1 MPGMQTQ
8 QVKQKEKEVELM
20 LEIIIAYD
28 KEMID
33 NIYKNDP
40 RTLEQIISD
49 KIKFELEEIGIKI
62 KSVKKL

>member
-1 MPGMQTQ
+1 
-8 QVKQKEKEVELM
+8 VELM